1 MQCKQEC
8 GTQLLSSFHF
18 PFAKILTRIL
28 RMIEPCKHM
37 LSFEML
43 GKTEAQVTSL
53 DKVAHD
59 IFN

>member
-1 MQCKQEC
+1 MWNR
-8 GTQLLSSFHF
+8 TAVTLPF
-18 PFAKILTRIL
+18 PFAKILTHIIRV
-28 RMIEPCKHM
+28 IEPCKHM